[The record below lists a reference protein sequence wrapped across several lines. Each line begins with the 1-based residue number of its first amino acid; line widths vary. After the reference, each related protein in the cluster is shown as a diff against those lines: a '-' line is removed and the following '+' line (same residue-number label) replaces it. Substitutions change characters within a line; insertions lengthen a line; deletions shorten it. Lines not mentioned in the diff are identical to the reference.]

1 MKLNWFILLL
11 RLVLGGVFILAGI
24 LKILDDSLLRD
35 SVAIILW
42 LPVELK
48 LLIIDLLPWMEVIIG
63 SGVILAAAPRWHSF
77 LRFTE
82 IPSFLL
88 YLVFLIY
95 AIVGWVTGQEGDCGC
110 FGSGIGSS
118 FGWVMTLRNTLFV
131 LGSTALLIH
140 SFYKKDP
147 PLTEKETH

>member
-1 MKLNWFILLL
+1 MKYSLLILFL
-11 RLVLGGVFILAGI
+11 RFLLGGVFILAGL

-42 LPVELK
+42 LPLQIK
-48 LLIIDLLPWMEVIIG
+48 ILIIDLLPWAEVLMG
-63 SGVILAAAPRWHSF
+63 VGVILAAVPQWHIR
-77 LRFTE
+77 LRYIE
-82 IPSFLL
+82 IPTFLL

-95 AIVGWVTGQEGDCGC
+95 AIVGWVNGQEGDCGC

-131 LGSTALLIH
+131 IGSTMILAN
-140 SFYKKDP
+140 SFKKKSTP
-147 PLTEKETH
+147 ILS